1 MKIRGPNS
9 STKWDARGRH
19 EVGIAVDVD
28 DVGLVMKRVGSTE
41 AVYHLA

>member
-9 STKWDARGRH
+9 STKWDARDRY
-19 EVGIAVDVD
+19 EVGIAV